1 MIGRPLKGRC
11 GARVGVPVCRYFRFS
26 VRLAVVAVA
35 LAVGTPAANAQQARD
50 VPEPPEAPEA
60 PARDTTEAKRE
71 FGFVPIAGG
80 STDYGVGGGFLT
92 NVAGLD
98 PDVEPYVWRLE
109 AAAFITFK
117 AKDAAPSEWVNPY
130 QDYYFLLTV
139 PHFLHQR
146 LRLELRPSY
155 TRETTQLYYGLGN
168 ASVAPPDE
176 IPGRDFY
183 GRTHPTLS
191 TRLRWAAIGHVSVEL
206 GAAYTE
212 NWFELDPQS
221 TLATDMN
228 AGAPAVREQ
237 LGTATRHAV
246 LLAEHSLIYDTRDSE
261 IAPEKGQYHQL
272 KIRYSPAAGA
282 HLPYQYGQANAT
294 FRFYVPFTARLGL
307 ALRAVGDWQF
317 GDVPFYEL
325 ARYEDTFAFGG
336 VNGVRGI
343 PGQRYYGRIKLF
355 SNVELRSQLF
365 DFTLFRKPYALGG
378 ALFTD
383 FGRLWTDFAA
393 HPELDGTGLGLKY
406 GVGGG
411 VRLQQGK
418 TFVIRVDVAWSPD
431 ARPLGAYLTAG
442 HAF

>member
-1 MIGRPLKGRC
+1 MIGRRLIGC
-11 GARVGVPVCRYFRFS
+11 WGARVGVPVCRYFGGAGRI
-26 VRLAVVAVA
+26 VAVA
-35 LAVGTPAANAQQARD
+35 AAVAVAVMTLVANPAHARRAT
-50 VPEPPEAPEA
+50 EAPPE
-60 PARDTTEAKRE
+60 RVKTE
-71 FGFVPIAGG
+71 FGIVPLAGG
-80 STDYGVGGGFLT
+80 NTDYGLGGGFLT

-98 PDVEPYVWRLE
+98 PAVSPYVWRLE
-109 AAAFITFK
+109 AAAFVSFK
-117 AKDAAPSEWVNPY
+117 AKDAEPSEWVNPY

-139 PHFLHQR
+139 PHFLHER

-155 TRETTQLYYGLGN
+155 TRETTQRYYGLGN
-168 ASVAPPDE
+168 GSVAPADE
-176 IPGRDFY
+176 IAGRDFY
-183 GRTHPTLS
+183 GRQHPTLS
-191 TRLRWAAIGHVSVEL
+191 TRLRWDVVGDVFVEL

-228 AGAPAVREQ
+228 TGAPAVREL
-237 LGTATRHAV
+237 LGTATRHGV
-246 LLAEHSLIYDTRDSE
+246 LLGEHGLIYDTRDSE
-261 IAPEKGQYHQL
+261 IAPEQGQYHQI
-272 KIRYSPAAGA
+272 KIRYSPAVGG

-294 FRFYVPFTARLGL
+294 FRFYLPFTARLGL

-355 SNVELRSQLF
+355 SNVELRSRLF
-365 DFTLFRKPYALGG
+365 DFTVFRRPYALGG

-383 FGRLWTDFAA
+383 FGRLWTDFAS
-393 HPELDGTGLGLKY
+393 HPELDGSGLGLKY

>member
-1 MIGRPLKGRC
+1 MDRVLGSAGRRPR
-11 GARVGVPVCRYFRFS
+11 VPVLEGS
-26 VRLAVVAVA
+26 APLVVAIAIVTLAVR
-35 LAVGTPAANAQQARD
+35 AAHARL
-50 VPEPPEAPEA
+50 VPEAPV
-60 PARDTTEAKRE
+60 TEAKTE
-71 FGFVPIAGG
+71 FGIVPIAGG
-80 STDYGVGGGFLT
+80 NTDVGLGGGFLT
-92 NVAGLD
+92 NVARLD
-98 PDVEPYVWRLE
+98 PAVSPYAWRLE

-117 AKDAAPSEWVNPY
+117 AKDAAPNEWANPY
-130 QDYYFLLTV
+130 QDLYFLLTV
-139 PHFLHQR
+139 PHFLHER

-155 TRETTQLYYGLGN
+155 THETTQLYYGLGN

-183 GRTHPTLS
+183 GRSHPTLS
-191 TRLRWAAIGHVSVEL
+191 TRLRWDLVGDLFVEL

-212 NWFELDPQS
+212 NWFELDPRS

-228 AGAPAVREQ
+228 AGAPEVREL
-237 LGTATRHAV
+237 LGKATSHGV
-246 LLAEHSLIYDTRDSE
+246 LLGENALIYDTRDSE
-261 IAPEKGQYHQL
+261 IAPEQGQYHQL
-272 KIRYSPAAGA
+272 KIRYSPAIGD

-294 FRFYVPFTARLGL
+294 LRFYRPLTARLGL
-307 ALRAVGDWQF
+307 AIRVVGDWQF

-355 SNVELRSQLF
+355 SNVELRSRLL
-365 DFTLFRKPYALGG
+365 DFTWFRKPYALGG

-383 FGRLWTDFAA
+383 FGRLWTDFAS
-393 HPELDGTGLGLKY
+393 HPELDGSGLGLKY

-411 VRLQQGK
+411 LRLQQGK

-431 ARPLGAYLTAG
+431 ARPIGAYLTAG

>member
-1 MIGRPLKGRC
+1 MIGRWLIGRC
-11 GARVGVPVCRYFRFS
+11 GARVGVPVCRCFRAG
-26 VRLAVVAVA
+26 VGLAVVAVA
-35 LAVGTPAANAQQARD
+35 LVAGRSAANAQQARD
-50 VPEPPEAPEA
+50 VPEPPEAPAA
-60 PARDTTEAKRE
+60 PASETTGAKRE
-71 FGFVPIAGG
+71 FGIVPIAGG

-92 NVAGLD
+92 NLAGLD
-98 PDVEPYVWRLE
+98 PAVEPYRWRLE
-109 AAAFITFK
+109 VAAFITFK
-117 AKDAAPSEWVNPY
+117 PKDASSGWVTPY
-130 QDYYFLLTV
+130 QDYYLLLTV
-139 PHFLHQR
+139 PHFLHER

-155 TRETTQLYYGLGN
+155 TSETTQLYYGLGN
-168 ASVAPPDE
+168 ASAAPADQVPE
-176 IPGRDFY
+176 RDFY

-191 TRLRWAAIGHVSVEL
+191 TRLRWDVVGNVFVEL

-212 NWFELDPQS
+212 NWFLLDPQS
-221 TLATDMN
+221 TLAADMN

-237 LGTATRHAV
+237 LGRATRHGV

-261 IAPEKGQYHQL
+261 IAPDQGQYHQL
-272 KIRYSPAAGA
+272 KVRYSPAFGD

-294 FRFYVPFTARLGL
+294 FRFYLPFTSRVGL

-355 SNVELRSQLF
+355 SNVELRARLVN
-365 DFTLFRKPYALGG
+365 FTVFRKPYALGG

-406 GVGGG
+406 GLGGG

-431 ARPLGAYLTAG
+431 ARPIGAYLTAG